1 MYITNF
7 RRAAMLCSA
16 SLLLVLPLGMNA
28 QAQAAPE
35 IIIDRMLRSD
45 SQSTSSSDR
54 NQALLASFKTW
65 MGAYQRLIS
74 KDDNK
79 FVAVFDRGSLPIEIR
94 PKSNGSSI
102 DNLSFGC
109 PITKSLSMS
118 SAPSNLQQALSKCAG
133 FKS

>member
-1 MYITNF
+1 MHILDY
-7 RRAAMLCSA
+7 RRALMLCSA
-16 SLLLVLPLGMNA
+16 SLLLTLPLGTNA
-28 QAQAAPE
+28 QAQPAPE

-45 SQSTSSSDR
+45 SQSTSSGDR

-79 FVAVFDRGSLPIEIR
+79 FIAVFDRGSLPIEIR
-94 PKSNGSSI
+94 PKSSGSSI

>member
-1 MYITNF
+1 MHITDF
-7 RRAAMLCSA
+7 RRVAMLFSA
-16 SLLLVLPLGMNA
+16 SLLLVLPLSLNA
-28 QAQAAPE
+28 QAQPAPE

-45 SQSTSSSDR
+45 SQSASSSDR
-54 NQALLASFKTW
+54 NGALLASFKTW

-79 FVAVFDRGSLPIEIR
+79 FMAIFDRGSLPIEIR

-102 DNLSFGC
+102 DSLSFGC